1 MEFEMSFRGKDVII
15 NVLWFQPATKA
26 NSNGHPDTWYP
37 AEPADFEWEFLDD
50 FGGEQI
56 YIDDLTQEEEREI
69 EQEILS
75 VMFGLVDDYE
85 PYE

>member
-15 NVLWFQPATKA
+15 KVLWFQPATKGKD
-26 NSNGHPDTWYP
+26 SGHPDTWYP
-37 AEPADFEWEFLDD
+37 AEPSDFEWEFIDED
-50 FGGEQI
+50 GAQI
-56 YIDDLTQEEEREI
+56 YFDDLTREEEREI

>member
-1 MEFEMSFRGKDVII
+1 MEFEMNVRGNDVVI
-15 NVLWFQPATKA
+15 NVLWFQPATKGKD
-26 NSNGHPDTWYP
+26 SGHPDTWYP
-37 AEPADFEWEFLDD
+37 AEPADFEWEILDE

>member
-15 NVLWFQPATKA
+15 NVLWFQPATKGKDSG
-26 NSNGHPDTWYP
+26 NPDTWYP
-37 AEPADFEWEFLDD
+37 AEPADFEWEFIDED
-50 FGGEQI
+50 GAQI
-56 YIDDLTQEEEREI
+56 YFDDLTREEEREI

>member
-15 NVLWFQPATKA
+15 KVLWFQPATKGKD
-26 NSNGHPDTWYP
+26 SGHPDTWYP
-37 AEPADFEWEFLDD
+37 AEPADFEWEFIDED
-50 FGGEQI
+50 GAQI
-56 YIDDLTQEEEREI
+56 YFDDLTREEEREI

-75 VMFGLVDDYE
+75 VMFGLFDDYE

>member
-1 MEFEMSFRGKDVII
+1 MEFEMNVRGNDVVI
-15 NVLWFQPATKA
+15 NVLWFQPATKGKD
-26 NSNGHPDTWYP
+26 SGHPDTWYP
-37 AEPADFEWEFLDD
+37 AEPSDFEWEFIDED
-50 FGGEQI
+50 GAQI
-56 YIDDLTQEEEREI
+56 YFDDLTREEEREI